1 MLFSTVCCGAA
12 NRFLVLAGKP
22 DETSSAIIT
31 DTPSNTIH
39 PIFLLSPYPNTPN
52 PLNPSPHK
60 PLLSPSNYQITAYY
74 LLTTTTSSGALPT
87 SFASKDTPASPPGEP
102 RKTYA
107 EGSRVGCDHAAGG
120 LTRTRDSSS
129 CSYTSGMAS
138 SPGNSIAT
146 RAFAWLNARWI
157 E

>member
-1 MLFSTVCCGAA
+1 MGLLIASWCWLESLMKQVVQ
-12 NRFLVLAGKP
+12 LSPVP
-22 DETSSAIIT
+22 
-31 DTPSNTIH
+31 H
-39 PIFLLSPYPNTPN
+39 PILFTQYSYSPPTQTPQTHQT
-52 PLNPSPHK
+52 PLNSSPHK
-60 PLLSPSNYQITAYY
+60 PLLSLPNYQITAYY

-87 SFASKDTPASPPGEP
+87 SVASKDTPASPPGEP

-120 LTRTRDSSS
+120 LTRTRDSSF